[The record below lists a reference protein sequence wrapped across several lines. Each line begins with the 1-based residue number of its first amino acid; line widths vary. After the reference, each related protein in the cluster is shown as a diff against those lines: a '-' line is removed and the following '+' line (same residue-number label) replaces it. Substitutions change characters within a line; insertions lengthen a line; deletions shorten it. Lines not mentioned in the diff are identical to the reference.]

1 MPILLHSFGVDFKA
15 LVVIPKVY
23 AYINKEIIPY
33 VSYHI
38 LPKNNNI
45 FKYLNRLCI

>member
-1 MPILLHSFGVDFKA
+1 MPILFHSFGVDFKA

-33 VSYHI
+33 VVPH
-38 LPKNNNI
+38 LA
-45 FKYLNRLCI
+45 